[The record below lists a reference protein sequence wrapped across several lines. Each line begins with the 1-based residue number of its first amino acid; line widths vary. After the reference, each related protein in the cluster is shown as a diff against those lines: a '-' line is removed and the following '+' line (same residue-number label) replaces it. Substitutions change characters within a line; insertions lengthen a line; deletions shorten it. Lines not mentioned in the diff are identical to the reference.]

1 MLVSFNFSIVFL
13 LQSITDSFAIVKPSL
28 TFSNTGNSFSNSAVD
43 IGILI
48 VFTNFKTYSQ
58 TLLNIEAI
66 LSPIKFNISAPEANS
81 SIPLVAKPNKP
92 AILVT
97 MVPKLLKR
105 DIKPGINLRG
115 SVNAVTTIFK
125 TENSPLNTFVTA
137 EIVFSLNFNF
147 SVNSLKPL
155 VALNNC

>member
-1 MLVSFNFSIVFL
+1 M
-13 LQSITDSFAIVKPSL
+13 VKPSL

-66 LSPIKFNISAPEANS
+66 LSPIKFNMSAPEANS

-137 EIVFSLNFNF
+137 EIVFSLNFNL
-147 SVNSLKPL
+147 SVSSLKPL